1 MACGPNCQG
10 DRILAWRREV
20 PCFEIAE
27 IWQGLLSIG
36 FHSDYIGEPLR
47 ALIRPGD
54 IYDVKTS
61 LVTVCGR
68 VAELE

>member
-1 MACGPNCQG
+1 M
-10 DRILAWRREV
+10 